1 MQVLFVL
8 LCISQLLPFYDK
20 IEIFIEMLNILLQN
34 VKTEHEDKKAQLTQ
48 RERAT
53 AVHV

>member
-1 MQVLFVL
+1 MSFVLASMLFV
-8 LCISQLLPFYDK
+8 SQLSPFHMSTSGHYG
-20 IEIFIEMLNILLQN
+20 N
-34 VKTEHEDKKAQLTQ
+34 VTTQDKKAQLTQ